1 MIQAMV
7 RRQDDS
13 LSVRQLLEQAQTL
26 GQISRSEH
34 RQLTSAL
41 LGDPSLSSEERC
53 QINLLLDAVRMGRF
67 KLGS

>member
-1 MIQAMV
+1 MV